1 MIIKNCFYV
10 PFACFPKRSLDG
22 CSRCRTSTSKHR
34 FKFLRKKYVVIMRNR
49 YKQDDDNLLSLMD
62 LCQCDNVQTNIPIT
76 NIPDND
82 NFVYLTR

>member
-1 MIIKNCFYV
+1 
-10 PFACFPKRSLDG
+10 
-22 CSRCRTSTSKHR
+22 
-34 FKFLRKKYVVIMRNR
+34 MRNR
-49 YKQDDDNLLSLMD
+49 YKQDDDDLLSLMD